1 MTRPDPDWG
10 FLRQGMLLP
19 ALCLLAGTVLWATT
33 TMYRT
38 QLDAALEAERQA
50 LAGIEQE
57 RRELINRREAREQ
70 YSALYRELTAG
81 GIVGPDQRL
90 QWVQTLRSSTSSL
103 GLPYVRYST
112 GPQEVFVAP
121 YLMAG
126 ISATVMN
133 SPMEVQLG
141 LVHELD
147 LLRLLDKL
155 AQSPGLFHVRSCNL
169 ERLER
174 NTPPEGNQANLSGS
188 CQLNWFSI
196 PAGSRM
202 VAANQG
208 DAS

>member
-19 ALCLLAGTVLWATT
+19 ALCLLAGTLLWTT
-33 TMYRT
+33 TTIHRT
-38 QLDAALEAERQA
+38 RLDNALEAERQA

-57 RRELINRREAREQ
+57 RQELISRREAREKF
-70 YSALYRELTAG
+70 SAVYRQLTAS

-90 QWVQTLRSSTSSL
+90 QWVQALRSSTSSL

-112 GPQEVFVAP
+112 GPQEVFTAP

-126 ISATVMN
+126 ISAPVMS
-133 SPMEVQLG
+133 SPMELQLG

-155 AQSPGLFHVRSCNL
+155 AASPGLFHVRGCEL
-169 ERLER
+169 ERLESS
-174 NTPPEGNQANLSGS
+174 TPAESGRANLSGS
-188 CQLNWFSI
+188 CQLSWFSI
-196 PAGSRM
+196 PAGSSLA
-202 VAANQG
+202 AANNG
-208 DAS
+208 E